1 MPWKQKL
8 TADLICALLGNAIN
22 KLFSFVIIAVLARYI
37 DKSSMGEFFF
47 AISVTSIVA
56 MLTELGTSRHL
67 VREIAGDRTGAAGCL
82 AQVPAGCNLVLPAPE
97 IAWRAPTQ
105 GRTCDRP

>member
-8 TADLICALLGNAIN
+8 TADLICALLGNTIN
-22 KLFSFVIIAVLARYI
+22 KLFGFVIVVVLARYI

-47 AISVTSIVA
+47 AISVASIVV

-67 VREIAGDRTGAAGCL
+67 VREIAGDRTGAAGYL
-82 AQVPAGCNLVLPAPE
+82 AQVPAGCSLVLPALE
-97 IAWRAPTQ
+97 IAWHAPTQ
-105 GRTCDRP
+105 GRTCDRL